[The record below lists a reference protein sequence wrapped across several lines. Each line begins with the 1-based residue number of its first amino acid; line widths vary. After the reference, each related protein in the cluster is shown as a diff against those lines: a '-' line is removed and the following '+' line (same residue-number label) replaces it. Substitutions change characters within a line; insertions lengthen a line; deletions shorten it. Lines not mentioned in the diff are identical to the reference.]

1 MSGARFDLI
10 LDSAHFTGGLP
21 SSDTAATAG
30 NSSHSLLLLP
40 GQDTSIFSTTTI
52 MFAEVRLE
60 SSNLIAFKKTVG
72 RERNEGYWT
81 GEGNSI
87 FC

>member
-1 MSGARFDLI
+1 MRKKVLLNHYLSGAGFDLI

-40 GQDTSIFSTTTI
+40 GRGGRCLLFLNDA
-52 MFAEVRLE
+52 MF
-60 SSNLIAFKKTVG
+60 
-72 RERNEGYWT
+72 
-81 GEGNSI
+81 
-87 FC
+87 